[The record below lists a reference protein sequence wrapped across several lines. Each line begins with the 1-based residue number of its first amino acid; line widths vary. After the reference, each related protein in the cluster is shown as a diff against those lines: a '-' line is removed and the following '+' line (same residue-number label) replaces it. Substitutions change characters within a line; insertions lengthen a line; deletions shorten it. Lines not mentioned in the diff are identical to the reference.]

1 MRIPSQTCC
10 SSGTFLSLP
19 HGRSTNCLTRC
30 YSLLLHH
37 SREKPSSSHPSQS
50 HPVPLHSLIMASRL
64 LTDEDYKRA
73 LQTLDAIPRT
83 RTQEQYPQVIRNL
96 FLPHVIARTHTELD
110 LLGVHFSE
118 LAYGRACGEET
129 ATSGIAQSNTLCLTV
144 ICNCTS
150 EIWVALSVRDG
161 MVHYDVFREE
171 GRSSTEEAW
180 KAFVDAVRA
189 EGENA
194 VRENM

>member
-1 MRIPSQTCC
+1 MA
-10 SSGTFLSLP
+10 
-19 HGRSTNCLTRC
+19 
-30 YSLLLHH
+30 
-37 SREKPSSSHPSQS
+37 SHP
-50 HPVPLHSLIMASRL
+50 
-64 LTDEDYKRA
+64 LTNEDYKRA

-83 RTQEQYPQVIRNL
+83 RMQEPYSRRIRDL
-96 FLPHVIARTHTELD
+96 FLPHVVARTHTKLD

-129 ATSGIAQSNTLCLTV
+129 ANSGIAQSNTLCLTV
-144 ICNCTS
+144 IYSTYNRTA

-161 MVHYDVFREE
+161 MVHYDVFRGE

-189 EGENA
+189 EGEKA